1 MIQTANNRQTIIS
14 PAISG
19 RYNKTN
25 DAIYARGSQG
35 NGFGNEKYELGKN
48 IWPDG

>member
-1 MIQTANNRQTIIS
+1 MIQTATNRQTIIS

-25 DAIYARGSQG
+25 DAIYARCSQG

>member
-1 MIQTANNRQTIIS
+1 MIETASNQQPFIL

-25 DAIYARGSQG
+25 DAIYARGSQS
-35 NGFGNEKYELGKN
+35 NGFSNEKYELGKN
-48 IWPDG
+48 IRPDG

>member
-1 MIQTANNRQTIIS
+1 MIEIATNLQPIIL

-25 DAIYARGSQG
+25 DAIYARGGQG

-48 IWPDG
+48 IRPDG